1 MKEFTRVL
9 TIEVTQVEKFG
20 DEWAGDVEKDTL
32 SEKNQKEAMEQLKR
46 TFQADDIHLKT
57 QLFIR
62 DDVEDDGSIERCE
75 AARMGMTVEAWRE
88 RLREAR
94 RKKNEHK

>member
-32 SEKNQKEAMEQLKR
+32 SEKKQKESMEQLKR
-46 TFQADDIHLKT
+46 MFQADDIHVKT

-62 DDVEDDGSIERCE
+62 DDCATNGK
-75 AARMGMTVEAWRE
+75 AWYE
-88 RLREAR
+88 V
-94 RKKNEHK
+94 

>member
-46 TFQADDIHLKT
+46 TFQADDISLTT

-62 DDVEDDGSIERCE
+62 DDVEDDESDERRE
-75 AARMGMTVEAWRE
+75 AVLRGRF
-88 RLREAR
+88 REAR
-94 RKKNEHK
+94 RIREERKTNEHQ

>member
-1 MKEFTRVL
+1 MKEFTRVM

-32 SEKNQKEAMEQLKR
+32 SEKKQKESMEQLKR
-46 TFQADDIHLKT
+46 MFRADDIHVKT

-62 DDVEDDGSIERCE
+62 DDVEDDGSDERRE
-75 AARMGMTVEAWRE
+75 TVLKGRF
-88 RLREAR
+88 REAR
-94 RKKNEHK
+94 RIREERKTNEHQ